1 MSKFTQLSAFTKLQA
16 HKTQMDQTNLI
27 GLFADDADRANKM
40 TVSACDI
47 ELDYSKNLVNE
58 ETLSL
63 LVELA
68 EQSNLQGQIDK
79 MFGGEVI
86 NGSEKRSVLHTALRD
101 FDKTTPEAKGVVA
114 DSLAK
119 VESFVNSVHNAEF
132 AGYTG
137 KKLTTIVNIGIGGSY
152 LGPKLISD
160 ALKPYWKE
168 GFDIQYIANV
178 DGTAVTEGMKGL
190 DPETTLFVICSKSF
204 GTLETL
210 KNSEAAREWF
220 LSTGAKQS
228 DVKNHFV
235 AVTTNQKAAVDFGID
250 AENLFPLWDWV
261 GGRYSLWSTIGL
273 PQAILLGMDTFK
285 EVLKGAFD
293 MDLHFK
299 NTPIKENLPALLG
312 LTGIWY
318 NNFYDAQS
326 QAILVYD
333 DYLQE
338 LPNHLQQVD
347 MESNGKS
354 VTQDGDI
361 VDYNTGP
368 IIWGGAGTNGQ
379 HAYHQLLHQGTR
391 LVPSDFIVPLKS
403 HNPVADHHPWLYAN
417 AVGQAQ
423 AMLEGKNLEQVT
435 AELVSKGMSEEDVA
449 FIAPHK
455 VHAGNRPS
463 NMITF
468 EQLTPKVLGS
478 LIAMYEHKVMVQ
490 GAIWQINSFDQWGV
504 ELGKVLG
511 VAVFDALQTGNV
523 AKMDSST
530 ANLVNKFRD
539 A

>member
-1 MSKFTQLSAFTKLQA
+1 VSKFTQLPAFSKLQA
-16 HKTQMDQTNLI
+16 HKAQMDQTNLI
-27 GLFADDADRANKM
+27 ELFASDKHRANNM
-40 TVSACDI
+40 TVSTCGI

-68 EQSNLQGQIDK
+68 QQSNLQEQIDK
-79 MFGGEVI
+79 MFNGEVI

-101 FDKTTPEAKGVVA
+101 FDQTTPEAKGVVSEA
-114 DSLAK
+114 LAK
-119 VESFVNSVHNAEF
+119 IESFVESIHNETF
-132 AGYTG
+132 VGYTG

-152 LGPKLISD
+152 LGPKLVSD

-178 DGTAVTEGMKGL
+178 DGTAVIEGCKDL

-220 LSTGAKQS
+220 VSTGAKQS
-228 DVKNHFV
+228 DVKHHFV
-235 AVTTNQKAAVDFGID
+235 AVTTNQKAAVEFGID

-273 PQAILLGMDTFK
+273 PQAILLGMDVFK
-285 EVLKGAFD
+285 QLLSGAFE
-293 MDLHFK
+293 MDQHFK

-312 LTGIWY
+312 LTGVWY

-354 VTQDGDI
+354 VTQDGEA

-391 LVPSDFIVPLKS
+391 VIPADFIIPMKS

-423 AMLEGKNLEQVT
+423 AMLEGKNLEQVK
-435 AELVSKGMSEEDVA
+435 AELASKGMSDEDVD

-468 EQLTPKVLGS
+468 DQLTPKVLGS

-511 VAVFDALQTGNV
+511 VAVYDALQNGEVDNL
-523 AKMDSST
+523 DSST
-530 ANLVNKFRD
+530 ANLVNKFRK
-539 A
+539 

>member
-1 MSKFTQLSAFTKLQA
+1 VSKFTELPAFAKLQA
-16 HKTQMDQTNLI
+16 HKAQMDKTNLLE
-27 GLFADDADRANKM
+27 LFASDAQRANKM
-40 TVSACDI
+40 TTDACGI
-47 ELDYSKNLVNE
+47 ELDYSKNLVND

-63 LVELA
+63 LVDLA
-68 EQSNLQGQIDK
+68 EQSNLQGQIDA
-79 MFGGEVI
+79 MFAGDVI

-101 FDKTTPEAKGVVA
+101 FDKTTPEAKGVVSDA
-114 DSLAK
+114 LAK
-119 VESFVNSVHNAEF
+119 VESFVASVHNEEF
-132 AGYTG
+132 VGYTG

-160 ALKPYWKE
+160 ALKPYWIE

-178 DGTAVTEGMKGL
+178 DGTAAVEGLKGL
-190 DPETTLFVICSKSF
+190 DAETTLFVICSKSF

-220 LSTGAKQS
+220 ISTGAKQS

-250 AENLFPLWDWV
+250 ADNLFPLWDWV

-273 PQAILLGMDTFK
+273 PQAILLGMDKFK
-285 EVLKGAFD
+285 EVLAGAFE
-293 MDLHFK
+293 MDQHFK

-354 VTQDGDI
+354 VTQDGEI

-391 LVPSDFIVPLKS
+391 LVPADFIIPVNS

-423 AMLEGKNLEQVT
+423 AMLEGKNLEQVSS
-435 AELVSKGMSEEDVA
+435 ELKSKGMSDEDIK

-468 EQLTPKVLGS
+468 ERLTPKVLGS

-490 GAIWQINSFDQWGV
+490 GAVWQINSFDQWGV

-511 VAVFDALQTGNV
+511 VAVFDALNSGNV
-523 AKMDSST
+523 SDLDSST
-530 ANLVNKFRD
+530 ANLVNKFRK
-539 A
+539 